1 MCEHQRFISNT
12 VARNSNVYK
21 LKHVFEIHDGE
32 TKYKILH
39 VKRAL
44 STQKVKQPSHLSITL
59 SFLMYEE
66 LFHSSSRLLLQFCL
80 L

>member
-1 MCEHQRFISNT
+1 MCEYQRFISNT
-12 VARNSNVYK
+12 VARNSNIYK

-44 STQKVKQPSHLSITL
+44 STQKV
-59 SFLMYEE
+59 
-66 LFHSSSRLLLQFCL
+66 
-80 L
+80 